1 MNSFLE
7 FHYTIKV
14 IIMLLNELK
23 REVTVSF
30 YRKFFESLIIL
41 LFITILILDGEK
53 AIAGSIEEFILNL
66 KSRDPQIR
74 LLAVEKLG
82 RMRNGKAVNALL
94 NLIFIKAEDWRIKIR
109 AIRLLGEIDDPEV
122 SEKLVKIFNDPFLN
136 EECPAIK
143 LNTAIALGKDFNK
156 GSRVVDSLIDVLNRD
171 SLLIREAAI
180 QSLGKIGD
188 SKAVPFLIPEL
199 NDKSFAIKF
208 STVKAL
214 GNIGDPKASPFL
226 VRIAYKEGDS
236 YIRREA
242 QSVLKKFSSNGSL
255 IGYRVY
261 SKD

>member
-1 MNSFLE
+1 M
-7 FHYTIKV
+7 
-14 IIMLLNELK
+14 
-23 REVTVSF
+23 VTVSL

-41 LFITILILDGEK
+41 LFIIILILDGEK
-53 AIAGSIEEFILNL
+53 AIAGSIEELILNL
-66 KSRDPQIR
+66 QSSDPQIR

-82 RMRNGKAVNALL
+82 GMRDGKAINALL
-94 NLIFIKAEDWRIKIR
+94 NYVFIKAEDWRIKIR
-109 AIRLLGEIDDPEV
+109 AIRLLGEIDDPEA

-143 LNTAIALGKDFNK
+143 WNIAIALGKDFNK
-156 GSRVVDSLIDVLNRD
+156 GSRAVDFLIDALNHNT
-171 SLLIREAAI
+171 LLVREAAI

-208 STVKAL
+208 STIKAL
-214 GNIGDPKASPFL
+214 GNIGDPKALPFL
-226 VRIAYKEGDS
+226 VRIAYKEDDP
-236 YIRREA
+236 YIKREV